1 MGGRSTILYGTYYY
15 ISLCRPSEGIG
26 SRLWLVVVEKP
37 STIPLPFTTAT
48 TDHIQSLDP
57 ELEWLACALAFAVHV
72 QSRPVKLDK
81 EITTQSW
88 GRVCQSHNDNYTYL
102 STKAQ
107 SSAQGLEHKS
117 RPLIINMI
125 RWLFRARTETY
136 LAISPLARAQK
147 GILCDLV
154 PPMVTSRIWLLGV
167 GGVTSCHAAIRARWK
182 ESRSTDSRWALV
194 RFIVPNFRRILERE
208 IESDSFRNWFG

>member
-1 MGGRSTILYGTYYY
+1 M
-15 ISLCRPSEGIG
+15 
-26 SRLWLVVVEKP
+26 
-37 STIPLPFTTAT
+37 
-48 TDHIQSLDP
+48 
-57 ELEWLACALAFAVHV
+57 
-72 QSRPVKLDK
+72 
-81 EITTQSW
+81 
-88 GRVCQSHNDNYTYL
+88 VCQSHNDNYTYL

-125 RWLFRARTETY
+125 RWLFRTRTETY

-182 ESRSTDSRWALV
+182 ESRSTDSRWARV

-208 IESDSFRNWFG
+208 IESDSFRNWFGNNSLPLINGYIFRNIDFIGFYSQNHNHMIIIIRTSYLI